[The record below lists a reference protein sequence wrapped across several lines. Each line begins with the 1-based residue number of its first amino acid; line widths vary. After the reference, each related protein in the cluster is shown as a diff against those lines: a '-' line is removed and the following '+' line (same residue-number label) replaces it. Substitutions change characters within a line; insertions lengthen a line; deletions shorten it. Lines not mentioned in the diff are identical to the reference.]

1 MKKSTFYISLLF
13 FVLVTTVLQ
22 SCQYGKSY
30 TYSTRQDKL
39 QQKKQQRVTAL
50 GGGTTSSTQQQDNST
65 TSQAAAAAA
74 VITTPKNVSN
84 KVEAALKTAWTYE
97 GVKYDYGNMS
107 KKGID
112 CSGLM
117 CVSWQA
123 ANVTLPRASY
133 QQAKEGKYVPF
144 SNLKP
149 GDLVFFSGPGTS
161 NIKHVGMIS
170 AVKNGRKYFIHAST
184 SHGVMQSELSDVY
197 WKKYYK
203 LARRLD

>member
-1 MKKSTFYISLLF
+1 MKKSTVFISLLF
-13 FVLVTTVLQ
+13 FTLVTTVLQ
-22 SCQYGKSY
+22 SCQYGKNY

-39 QQKKQQRVTAL
+39 QQKKQQRVAEL
-50 GGGTTSSTQQQDNST
+50 GGTTTPSQQQGT
-65 TSQAAAAAA
+65 TTASQVAAAP
-74 VITTPKNVSN
+74 VKTPKNVSN
-84 KVEAALKTAWTYE
+84 KVQAALKTAWTYE

-170 AVKNGRKYFIHAST
+170 AVKNGKKYFIHAST